1 MFRWFFN
8 FLNGVVKFFLVS
20 FNLLFYKKN
29 GNLCLGGVVW
39 LLYIFKNS
47 GFNFRIF
54 FMLFILRFVL
64 NIVYG

>member
-1 MFRWFFN
+1 MI

-39 LLYIFKNS
+39 LLYIFKNC